1 MATRKGMCYA
11 IVEKKGTQNN
21 MEGKAFC
28 DGWFHRTVGF
38 LGMNLFL
45 IFNSCRPYQ
54 ESGLCKKQ
62 SLTRVFL
69 ALGKK
74 WCADKLHGLPW
85 QGEERMAKE
94 RACSLE
100 RRKVVPQS
108 DRINTCRS

>member
-38 LGMNLFL
+38 LDMNLFL
-45 IFNSCRPYQ
+45 I
-54 ESGLCKKQ
+54 
-62 SLTRVFL
+62 
-69 ALGKK
+69 
-74 WCADKLHGLPW
+74 LHGLPW
-85 QGEERMAKE
+85 QGEERMTIE

-100 RRKVVPQS
+100 RRKVVPPS